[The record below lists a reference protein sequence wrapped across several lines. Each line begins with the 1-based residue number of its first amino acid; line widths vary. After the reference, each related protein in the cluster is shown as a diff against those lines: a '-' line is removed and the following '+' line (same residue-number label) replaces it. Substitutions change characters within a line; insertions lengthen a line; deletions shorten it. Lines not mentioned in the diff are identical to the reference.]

1 LTRSRLLQFALAAT
15 ALALTGCALNP
26 VPDQPQI
33 QSQALPNLKTPG
45 SWKLP
50 PGVATPETPK
60 SRVTPAASGTDWL
73 DQFADARLRSLVRE
87 ALLYNTDLQTAAAR
101 VELAAGRARLAGSTI
116 YPAVNFL
123 AHGGGKSGGDGSGL
137 NAIGF
142 FANWELDLWGRVR
155 YQSAAGQ
162 QQYDAA
168 VLDEEYA
175 RQSIAALVVKSWLL
189 AIEARL
195 QRGIAEDIVT
205 SSDQATG
212 LARDRLRIGRSDEY
226 DLSLAEANLES
237 ARDAARQLALAQDQ
251 ALRAIEIL
259 IGRYPSAAVDIPT
272 ELPPMPGPVPVGLPS
287 DLLERR
293 PDVLAAER
301 RVAAAFNAVGEAKAA
316 RLPKIALTASISAVS
331 SDLVILKDHA
341 NPVWGL
347 GTNILAPLFNGYA
360 LQAQVD
366 IRTAEQSLA
375 IADYGRIGARAF
387 NEVETALSSS
397 FAADEREAILM
408 RAVERNARTLELAQV
423 RYRVGSG
430 DLRAVLQQSVAL
442 FGARTNLL
450 QVQSERRIQRVN
462 LYLAVGG
469 AFDPTTIG
477 SIERGDAHARAE
489 GVQVE

>member
-1 LTRSRLLQFALAAT
+1 MTRSRSLQCVLSAA
-15 ALALTGCALNP
+15 ALALAGCALSP
-26 VPDQPQI
+26 VPDQQQI
-33 QSQALPNLKTPG
+33 QSQALPNLHTPAA
-45 SWKLP
+45 WTVRQ
-50 PGVATPETPK
+50 GVATPDAPT
-60 SRVTPAASGTDWL
+60 TGATAASRDDWL
-73 DQFADARLRSLVRE
+73 DNFADPQLRSLVRE
-87 ALLYNTDLQTAAAR
+87 ALAYNNDLQSAAAR
-101 VELAAGRARLAGSTI
+101 VELAAARAKLAGSAI
-116 YPAVNFL
+116 YPAVNAL

-137 NAIGF
+137 NAVGL

-155 YQSAAGQ
+155 YQRNAGR
-162 QQYDAA
+162 QQYESA

-175 RQSIAALVVKSWLL
+175 RQSIAAMVVKSWLL

-195 QRGIAEDIVT
+195 QRGIAEDIVA
-205 SSDQATG
+205 SSQQATG
-212 LARDRLRIGRSDEY
+212 LARDRLRVGRGDEY
-226 DLSLAEANLES
+226 DLSLAEANLET
-237 ARDAARQLALAQDQ
+237 ARDAVRQLALAQEQ

-259 IGRYPSAAVDIPT
+259 VGRFPAAAIDIPAA
-272 ELPPMPGPVPVGLPS
+272 LPPMPGPVPIGLPS

-293 PDVLAAER
+293 PDVAAAER
-301 RVAAAFNAVGEAKAA
+301 RVAAAFNQVGEAKAA
-316 RLPKIALTASISAVS
+316 RLPKIALTASVSGVS
-331 SDLVILKDHA
+331 SDLLILADHA

-347 GTNILAPLFNGYA
+347 GTNILAPIFNGYA

-375 IADYGRIGARAF
+375 VAEYGRIGARAF
-387 NEVETALSSS
+387 SDVEAALSSS

-442 FGARTNLL
+442 YGTRTGLV

-469 AFDPTTIG
+469 AFAPVTVGEVD
-477 SIERGDAHARAE
+477 RGDAHALAG
-489 GVQVE
+489 GVHVE